1 MTERVATS
9 NQNQINQ
16 VKNQNVFNSEFSKF
30 SNLLNTLK
38 LQKMQRLVEGA
49 TRFCLKIRDFQG
61 KMVKTTQLYS
71 TELRSGNVPVVAE

>member
-1 MTERVATS
+1 VCTGKHKMTERVATS

-38 LQKMQRLVEGA
+38 IAENAKAGR
-49 TRFCLKIRDFQG
+49 
-61 KMVKTTQLYS
+61 
-71 TELRSGNVPVVAE
+71 RSYAVLL